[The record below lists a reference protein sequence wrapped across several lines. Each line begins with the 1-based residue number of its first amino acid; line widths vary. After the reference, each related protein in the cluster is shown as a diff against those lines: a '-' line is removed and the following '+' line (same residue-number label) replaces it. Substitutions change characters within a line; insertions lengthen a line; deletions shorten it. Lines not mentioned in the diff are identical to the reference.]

1 MNKDT
6 PSRML
11 LNTEDDAF
19 KSEAPCG
26 HTKEAVEN
34 VGLEPRVEG
43 QLLGLEGDGAEL
55 RRKNQRAEGR
65 AFRSLSSSKRQ
76 GRSESGK

>member
-1 MNKDT
+1 MGISGCTVWVKEPDLGPMNKDT

-19 KSEAPCG
+19 KSEAPHG

-43 QLLGLEGDGAEL
+43 QL
-55 RRKNQRAEGR
+55 
-65 AFRSLSSSKRQ
+65 
-76 GRSESGK
+76 